1 MIYNMLDYMGSMT
14 LELNY
19 NIFDRFRILEVELS
33 RKLRTRKDPFLITY
47 SRVISNSIFR
57 VDFMV
62 ILTKSWRQAH
72 G

>member
-1 MIYNMLDYMGSMT
+1 MGSMT